1 MGEQMKKKSIKV
13 VAAIIRKDNIV
24 LATQRGYG
32 DYKDWWEFP
41 GGKIEPGE
49 TPEAALAREIR
60 EELDSE
66 IDVEQYL
73 TTVEH
78 DYPEFHLSMDCFWC
92 AVTSGKLTM
101 LEHEAAKWLPLDNLR
116 QVNWLPADVKV
127 VEAIEKSQQS
137 YQDINANTIDRW
149 IREGWE
155 WGKPI
160 SHECFDR
167 AKNREWDVLLTP
179 TKPVPHEWLGELKGK
194 RILGLASGGGQ
205 QMPVFAALGAICTVL
220 DYSPLQLES
229 ERMVAEREGYDIR
242 IIRGDMTKR
251 LPFEDG
257 EFDIIFHPVS
267 NCYVEDVRPIWRE
280 CFRVLRPGGRLL
292 AGTDHYI
299 NYIVDSEEERIINSL
314 PFNPL
319 RNPDHRKQLEAED
332 AGMQFSHSLEEQ
344 IGGLLEA
351 GFRLAAL
358 YEDTNGEG
366 RLHEMNIPTFLA
378 MLLLKPN

>member
-1 MGEQMKKKSIKV
+1 MKKKTIKV
-13 VAAIIRKDNIV
+13 VAAIIRKDSKV

-49 TPEAALAREIR
+49 TPEAALAREIK

-66 IDVEQYL
+66 IAVEQYL

-78 DYPEFHLSMDCFWC
+78 DYPEFHLSMDCYWC
-92 AVTSGKLTM
+92 EVKSDKLTL

-127 VEAIEKSQQS
+127 VEAIEKSHRS
-137 YQDINANTIDRW
+137 YQDINADTIDRW

-167 AKNREWDVLLTP
+167 AKNRDWDVLLTP

-299 NYIVDSEEERIINSL
+299 NYIVDSEEERIVNSL

-319 RNPDHRKQLEAED
+319 LNPDQRKQLEAED

-344 IGGLLEA
+344 IGGQLEA
-351 GFRLAAL
+351 GFRLIAL

-378 MLLLKPN
+378 MLSLKPN

>member
-1 MGEQMKKKSIKV
+1 MEKKTIKV
-13 VAAIIRKDNIV
+13 VAAIIRKDNTV
-24 LATQRGYG
+24 FATQRGYG

-49 TPEAALAREIR
+49 TPEAALAREIK

-66 IDVEQYL
+66 IAVEQYL

-78 DYPEFHLSMDCFWC
+78 DYPEFHLSMDCYWC
-92 AVTSGKLTM
+92 EVKSGKLTL

-127 VEAIEKSQQS
+127 VEAIEKSHRS
-137 YQDINANTIDRW
+137 YQDINADTIDRW

-167 AKNREWDVLLTP
+167 AKNRDWDVLLTP

-205 QMPVFAALGAICTVL
+205 QMPVFAALGAICTVF

-299 NYIVDSEEERIINSL
+299 NYIVDSEEERIVNSL

-319 RNPDHRKQLEAED
+319 LNPDQRKQLEAED

-344 IGGLLEA
+344 IGGQLEA
-351 GFRLAAL
+351 GFQLIAL

-378 MLLLKPN
+378 MLSLKPN

>member
-1 MGEQMKKKSIKV
+1 MKKKTIKV
-13 VAAIIRKDNIV
+13 VAAIIRKDSKV

-49 TPEAALAREIR
+49 TPEAALAREIK

-66 IDVEQYL
+66 IAVEQYL

-78 DYPEFHLSMDCFWC
+78 DYPEFHLSMDCYWC
-92 AVTSGKLTM
+92 EVKSGKLTL
-101 LEHEAAKWLPLDNLR
+101 LEHEAAKWLPLGNLR

-137 YQDINANTIDRW
+137 YQDINADTIDRW

-167 AKNREWDVLLTP
+167 AKNRDWDVLLTP
-179 TKPVPHEWLGELKGK
+179 TKPVPREWLGELKGK

-205 QMPVFAALGAICTVL
+205 QMPVFAALGAICTVF

-299 NYIVDSEEERIINSL
+299 NYIVDSEEERIVNSL

-319 RNPDHRKQLEAED
+319 LNPDQRKQLEAED

-344 IGGLLEA
+344 IGGQLEA
-351 GFRLAAL
+351 GFQLIAL

-378 MLLLKPN
+378 MLSLKPN